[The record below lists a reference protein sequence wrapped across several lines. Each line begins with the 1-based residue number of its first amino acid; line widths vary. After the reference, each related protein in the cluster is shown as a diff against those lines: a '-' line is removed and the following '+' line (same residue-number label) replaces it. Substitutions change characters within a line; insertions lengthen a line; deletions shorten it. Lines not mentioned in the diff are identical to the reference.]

1 MKVPNA
7 EKAEVQEPKIR
18 RYLLDPAHPA
28 GGSKARFFTQFGFGN
43 VTWEKMADQLR
54 EHVRSHD
61 VVDIRQK
68 EHGTSYAVDGPMDA
82 PDRSRLQI
90 RSVWFIDHGGL
101 IPRFV
106 TAHPLPKS

>member
-1 MKVPNA
+1 
-7 EKAEVQEPKIR
+7 
-18 RYLLDPAHPA
+18 
-28 GGSKARFFTQFGFGN
+28 
-43 VTWEKMADQLR
+43 MADQLR

-68 EHGTSYAVDGPMDA
+68 EHGTSYAVDGPVDA

-90 RSVWFIDHGGL
+90 RSVRFIDHGGST
-101 IPRFV
+101 PRFV